1 MNARVPEKSPEE
13 ALDSSLKRLEA
24 EPASGWSQQ
33 HPAIG
38 TGVREFPQAGRGIW
52 RSPRPGADQ
61 HSEL

>member
-33 HPAIG
+33 HPALGI
-38 TGVREFPQAGRGIW
+38 GVREFPQAGRGI
-52 RSPRPGADQ
+52 
-61 HSEL
+61 